1 MSKTFCS
8 IIKPRSDKEKMKL
21 KPTAT
26 NKQAVL
32 DAAKSYFRHPSR
44 CNWMDE
50 SVKQWAR
57 QNKDKV

>member
-1 MSKTFCS
+1 
-8 IIKPRSDKEKMKL
+8 MKL